1 MENGNL
7 TLKEVFERLI
17 VMETKLTAMSDDSKK
32 TKRAFQSYVLIM
44 VILLITNIAIITIHL
59 IEIIM

>member
-44 VILLITNIAIITIHL
+44 VILLITNIAIHL

>member
-44 VILLITNIAIITIHL
+44 VILLIMNISIHL
-59 IEIIM
+59 IEIIR

>member
-1 MENGNL
+1 MENGTL
-7 TLKEVFERLI
+7 TLKEVFDRLI

-44 VILLITNIAIITIHL
+44 VILLITNIAIHL

>member
-1 MENGNL
+1 MVNEEL

-44 VILLITNIAIITIHL
+44 VILLIMNISIHL

>member
-1 MENGNL
+1 MVNEEL

-44 VILLITNIAIITIHL
+44 VILLITNIAIHL